1 MSRIRRTRPAVASAT
16 VGCHADQ
23 PRLDIPEVFIREQM
37 MAQHIPGLAVAIIKS
52 GSLHW
57 AQGFGWAD
65 VARQKP
71 MTSDTLMNIGSLAKT
86 FVTTAV
92 MQCVERGECGLDDD
106 INAFLDFSIHNPMH
120 DETAITI
127 LQLLTH
133 HSSIADGSSYGRAYA
148 CGDSVIP
155 LEEWIGGYFKPDGL
169 YYNAGENFHAW
180 APGEQ
185 YSYNNVAFGLLAYL
199 VERVSGQSF
208 AAYCQKHIFE
218 PLGMGNTSW
227 FVADIDKAQ
236 HAIPYAYVAKGR
248 IHSPNWGGVEL
259 ELLNNEEPPD
269 GFEGPYPDC
278 IYDHPNF
285 GDGFLRT
292 SVSQLVN
299 YQLAMLHNGEWN
311 GRRILASSSIK
322 KMLAVRD
329 GEHGITWNRRALQGG
344 PHVWGHGGGDPGI
357 STAFDFD
364 TEKGDGVIIFANT
377 WGASLDEL
385 SIRLFRAA

>member
-1 MSRIRRTRPAVASAT
+1 MDRRRFLYLSGCAVASAT

-133 HSSIADGSSYGRAYA
+133 HSSIADGSSYGRA
-148 CGDSVIP
+148 
-155 LEEWIGGYFKPDGL
+155 
-169 YYNAGENFHAW
+169 
-180 APGEQ
+180 
-185 YSYNNVAFGLLAYL
+185 
-199 VERVSGQSF
+199 
-208 AAYCQKHIFE
+208 
-218 PLGMGNTSW
+218 
-227 FVADIDKAQ
+227 
-236 HAIPYAYVAKGR
+236 
-248 IHSPNWGGVEL
+248 
-259 ELLNNEEPPD
+259 EEPPD